1 MKRFSD
7 ETTRLLLEA
16 GWFEGRDIIDQ
27 YSILEG
33 FTPFPAAAEVLREFG
48 NLHIG
53 SSGTGIDCARSDV
66 EIDPSLIAGGEE
78 LIAEF
83 EAKLG
88 IKLTPLGEA
97 QNGHLILIMNEQ
109 GRVFVS
115 WLFQDVF
122 PYAKSFDRALETLLL
137 GLNNEGF

>member
-7 ETTRLLLEA
+7 EVDRLLVKA
-16 GWFEGRDIIDQ
+16 GWFEGRDVLDQ
-27 YSILEG
+27 VRLLEG
-33 FTPFPAAAEVLREFG
+33 FTPFAAAQQVLREFG

-53 SSGTGIDCARSDV
+53 SSGAGIDCARSDV

-83 EAKLG
+83 ENKLG

-97 QNGHLILIMNEQ
+97 HNGHLIFLMDEQ
-109 GRVFVS
+109 GRVFAS
-115 WLFQDVF
+115 WLFHDVF
-122 PYAKSFDRALETLLL
+122 PYAKSFDRALETFLL
-137 GLNNEGF
+137 GLDNEGV